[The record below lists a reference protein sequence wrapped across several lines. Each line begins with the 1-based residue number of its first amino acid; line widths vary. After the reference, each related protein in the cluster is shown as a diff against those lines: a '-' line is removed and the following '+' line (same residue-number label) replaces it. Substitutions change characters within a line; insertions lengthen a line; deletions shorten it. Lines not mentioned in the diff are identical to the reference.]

1 MEETALTKDFTPEQQ
16 QELKEA
22 FELGVVFAE
31 MSREEFMQLLKE
43 RKERRK

>member
-1 MEETALTKDFTPEQQ
+1 MEDTTPNKAFTPEQQ

-22 FELGVVFAE
+22 FELGALFAE
-31 MSREEFMQLLKE
+31 KSREEFMQLLKE